1 MQRREFL
8 KSSCSYCLAVSSGL
22 LLTSLSSCASAPVL
36 EAQVVDNKI
45 TVPLSAFAGSDV
57 QILRPSNLLFDI
69 ALHREADGQFRAL
82 VLQCTHASNQLTQ
95 TGDGYTCPAHG
106 SQFDIEGRV
115 IRGPAQLPLRHLPT
129 EQSQSMIV
137 VYLR

>member
-45 TVPLSAFAGSDV
+45 TVPLSALAGSDI

-69 ALHREADGQFRAL
+69 ALRREADGQFQAL

-106 SQFDIEGRV
+106 STFDIEGRV
-115 IRGPAQLPLRHLPT
+115 TRGPAELPLRHLPA
-129 EQSQSMIV
+129 EQSQNMIV